1 MIPLIYF
8 LILAMILFGIGI
20 YGLSV
25 KRNAMRLL
33 FSIEMLMNS
42 ANLNILAFAR
52 YLFVPGIEGQ
62 PIVLFSITIAAVEA
76 AVALAI
82 VKVVSRTCET
92 IDLHELKQ
100 LKG

>member
-1 MIPLIYF
+1 MPLIYY
-8 LILAMILFGIGI
+8 LIVALILFGIGI

-33 FSIEMLMNS
+33 FSIEMLMNG
-42 ANLNILAFAR
+42 ANLNVLAFAR
-52 YLFVPGIEGQ
+52 YLYVPGIQGQ
-62 PIVLFSITIAAVEA
+62 PIILFSITIAAVEA

-82 VKVVSRTCET
+82 VIVVSRTCET
-92 IDLHELKQ
+92 VDFHELKR

>member
-1 MIPLIYF
+1 MIPLIYY
-8 LILAMILFGIGI
+8 LVVALILFGIGI

-33 FSIEMLMNS
+33 FSIEMLMNG

-52 YLFVPGIEGQ
+52 YLYVPGIQGQ
-62 PIVLFSITIAAVEA
+62 PIILFSITIAAIEA

-82 VKVVSRTCET
+82 VIVVSRTCET
-92 IDLHELKQ
+92 VDFHELKR